1 MNVMRL
7 TWIIRCLL
15 SALPIAAVAA
25 VESPGDPD
33 LPQPFDATT
42 LDPLV
47 QNSPFT
53 RAVNLSDSLVL
64 SGLAYIDKKPVATI
78 INIETKQSH
87 VVSEQVNR
95 SGWKLIEATATTDLN
110 RAQVKVSIGGEIVV
124 IRYDKEALSPENL
137 RKKSSTSGSGGPP
150 GGPPGEGDRFRRS
163 GSRGPSDED
172 RQRYESL
179 SEQAKDKF
187 RNFMRENMDRLRNA
201 GTDEERRQFV
211 RSAFDKIEKEDKGR

>member
-7 TWIIRCLL
+7 TWMIQWLL
-15 SALPIAAVAA
+15 SALPMAAVAA
-25 VESPGDPD
+25 VESSGDPD

-78 INIETKQSH
+78 INIETKQNH

-124 IRYDKEALSPENL
+124 IRYDREALSPENL
-137 RKKSSTSGSGGPP
+137 RKKSSSSSP

-179 SEQAKDKF
+179 SEKAKDKF

-201 GTDEERRQFV
+201 ASDEERRQFV
-211 RSAFDKIEKEDKGR
+211 RSAFDKIEKEDKGK